1 MAISDSQKV
10 DLLWKKV
17 GFSKA
22 KSDTND
28 NKKAPNEAI
37 VSDFIIKTSQI
48 WAQSGSVPGVIPTA
62 NSSIVNVYADS
73 ISGALE
79 TSEDTTASD
88 QRTWKTNTTN
98 WIPPSFGATYQLKVY
113 AAPTGTSNPQTNGEQ
128 LFETGSGNDDQ
139 WYFDYQSGVLH
150 FIGNN
155 LPTSIGTSSGNVI
168 YVSGAKYVGSFG
180 LSADATGAATTYRK
194 ANLAAVYSDSDI
206 NEGDIIEVGDAG
218 DGEYAVYLARVD
230 NPTSTGDLTLIST
243 RDSSGSDSATL
254 SANVTYDGGNV
265 TLGNVSATSKAISVM
280 VDVTTS
286 FDGSSAS
293 LTVGDDNDPSRL
305 LSVAYVDIAN
315 TGVYVTNPSYVYQ
328 DELDANNTIKVYVT
342 DGGSTQGAATVTL
355 QYT

>member
-28 NKKAPNEAI
+28 AKKAPNEAI

-79 TSEDTTASD
+79 TTEDTTASD

-113 AAPTGTSNPQTNGEQ
+113 AAPASTANVQTNGEQ

-150 FIGNN
+150 FIGTN
-155 LPTSIGTSSGNVI
+155 LPTAIATSGNNVI
-168 YVSGAKYVGSFG
+168 YIVGARYTGSLGVGDT
-180 LSADATGAATTYRK
+180 SASQTFIKT
-194 ANLAAVYSDSDI
+194 NLAAVYSDATI
-206 NEGDIIEVGDAG
+206 ATGDIIKVNSDA
-218 DGEYAVYLARVD
+218 DGEYAVYISNED
-230 NPTSTGDLTLIST
+230 NPTALANLTLIST
-243 RDSSGSDSATL
+243 RDSAEADSQTL
-254 SANVTYDGGNV
+254 RSNVTYNGGNV
-265 TLGNVSATSKAISVM
+265 TLGNVSATSRPSEVV
-280 VDVTTS
+280 VDVTTA
-286 FDGSSAS
+286 FDGSTTLNIGDDGDNDRLMADSYIDLSTVGTYTVTPKFVYTGVDSAS
-293 LTVGDDNDPSRL
+293 
-305 LSVAYVDIAN
+305 
-315 TGVYVTNPSYVYQ
+315 
-328 DELDANNTIKVYVT
+328 NNTIKAYVVAGT
-342 DGGSTQGAATVTL
+342 STQGVASIMVS
-355 QYT
+355 YS